1 MGQEKLLQVCEN
13 IYKQTL
19 GYSLE
24 KIKIN
29 EDGTTTHLHSD
40 EFLGEH
46 PERRK
51 TPEFTKSEEL
61 EQIRLVAKLVK
72 ADYEKF
78 GSLYT
83 DKKIKNIVNQ

>member
-1 MGQEKLLQVCEN
+1 MDQEELLQACEN

-40 EFLGEH
+40 EFLDEH
-46 PERRK
+46 PERRQ

-61 EQIRLVAKLVK
+61 EQISLVAKLAK

-78 GSLYT
+78 GPLYA
-83 DKKIKNIVNQ
+83 DKK